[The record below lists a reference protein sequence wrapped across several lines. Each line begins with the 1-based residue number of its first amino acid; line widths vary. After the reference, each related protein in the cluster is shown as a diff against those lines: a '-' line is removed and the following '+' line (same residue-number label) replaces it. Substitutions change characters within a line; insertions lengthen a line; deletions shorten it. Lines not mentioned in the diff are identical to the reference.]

1 MKRLEKTLE
10 AYTTSPKGSKVF
22 KAKIKE
28 GWLAGNLE
36 GAGKALVGKV
46 SAAIEYGVEDA
57 RAFCVA
63 LLEDVNDHKGAK
75 AVNDLLSK
83 MSV

>member
-1 MKRLEKTLE
+1 MERLERLLE
-10 AYTTSPKGSKVF
+10 SYPKSPKGTKVF
-22 KAKIKE
+22 KKQIKE

-36 GAGKALVGKV
+36 GAGKAFVGKV
-46 SAAIEYGVEDA
+46 SAALEYGVEDA

-63 LLEDVNDHKGAK
+63 LLEDVNDHKGAE
-75 AVNDLLSK
+75 AVNNLLSK